1 MHLLE
6 AHSVSVHVLGTL
18 DRGQPRL
25 QRETVAAALLPRFGR
40 FCTENDAIAD
50 VVHWPSH
57 NPVAEASVGL
67 HSRRNDEHTCRAS
80 IVKNGCAL

>member
-1 MHLLE
+1 
-6 AHSVSVHVLGTL
+6 
-18 DRGQPRL
+18 
-25 QRETVAAALLPRFGR
+25 LLPRFGR

>member
-1 MHLLE
+1 MYLLE
-6 AHSVSVHVLGTL
+6 THSISVHVLGTL

-40 FCTENDAIAD
+40 FCTENDAIVD

-57 NPVAEASVGL
+57 IPVAEASVGL
-67 HSRRNDEHTCRAS
+67 HSRRNNERTCRAS
-80 IVKNGCAL
+80 ILKNGRAL